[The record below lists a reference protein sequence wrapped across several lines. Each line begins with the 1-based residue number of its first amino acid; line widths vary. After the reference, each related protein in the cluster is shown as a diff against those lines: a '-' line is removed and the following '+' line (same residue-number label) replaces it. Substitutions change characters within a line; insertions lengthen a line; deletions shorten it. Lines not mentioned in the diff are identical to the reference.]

1 MIAPFLRF
9 CDAWRRSAAIACVLA
24 AAAVA
29 PSCDKVPLLAPSGST
44 ITLIASTNALPVG
57 GTTQLIA
64 QVIEPSGTPPHQ
76 GTQVTFTT
84 TLGTIRPDQVETDSS
99 GRAIALFLAGDSNG
113 TATITAISGGASA
126 SGNSAVRISL
136 GTAAVGGVRVS
147 ANPSQIPA
155 FGGVSTISAAVLD
168 INGNALPSAAVVFT
182 TSAGNLTASVVS
194 TGATGI
200 AQTQLSTSTQAT
212 VTATVGAQGGGG
224 GGAGGATGATG
235 STGSTAPTTGQ
246 TSGSVTV
253 TVLAAPTLLITPPNS
268 APQSGLPASF
278 TFVVTPAAGGS
289 PVTNLAINWGD
300 GSRTENK
307 GAVTGNSIQSHVY
320 RSPGTFTIT
329 ATVTDSSGNTIQQ
342 QASITVIPL
351 APPTIVIT
359 QSPLPGKVGA
369 TTNIT
374 IQVTVPQG
382 LALTHETI
390 DFGDGTSADLGGG
403 STNITIPHQYNSP
416 NTFNVTVNVTD
427 TSGTTTQ
434 ARGTV
439 QIST

>member
-1 MIAPFLRF
+1 MIALFSRVP
-9 CDAWRRSAAIACVLA
+9 AAGRRAGAAACLLAVTALA
-24 AAAVA
+24 A
-29 PSCDKVPLLAPSGST
+29 SCDKVPLLAPSGST
-44 ITLIASTNALPVG
+44 ITLTSANNVLPVG
-57 GTTQLIA
+57 GTTQVVA

-84 TLGTIRPDQVETDSS
+84 TLGTIRPDQVETDAS
-99 GRAIALFLAGDSNG
+99 GRAVAVFIGDANG

-126 SGNSAVRISL
+126 SGNSAVRIL
-136 GTAAVGGVRVS
+136 VGTAGVGGVRVS

-155 FGGVSTISAAVLD
+155 FGGVSTISAAVFD
-168 INGNALPSAAVVFT
+168 VNGNALGSAPVVFT
-182 TSAGNLTASVVS
+182 TSAGNLSVSVVNTN
-194 TGATGI
+194 TGGI
-200 AQTQLSTSTQAT
+200 AQTQLSTTTQAT

-224 GGAGGATGATG
+224 TGAGGATGATG
-235 STGSTAPTTGQ
+235 STGSTTPTTGQ
-246 TSGSVTV
+246 TSGTVTV
-253 TVLAAPTLLITPPNS
+253 SVLAAPTLVITPPTS

-278 TFVVTPAAGGS
+278 SFVVTPAANGS
-289 PVTNLAINWGD
+289 PVTNLAIDWGD
-300 GSRTENK
+300 GTGTENK
-307 GAVTGNSIQSHVY
+307 GAVTGTSVQSHVY
-320 RSPGTFTIT
+320 RSAGTYTIT
-329 ATVTDSSGNTIQQ
+329 ATLTDSSGNTIQQ

-359 QSPLPGKVGA
+359 QSPLPGKIGA

-382 LALTHETI
+382 LALTHETVE
-390 DFGDGTSADLGGG
+390 FGDGTSADLGGG
-403 STNITIPHQYNSP
+403 STNITIPHQYNTTG
-416 NTFNVTVNVTD
+416 TFNVTVNVTD